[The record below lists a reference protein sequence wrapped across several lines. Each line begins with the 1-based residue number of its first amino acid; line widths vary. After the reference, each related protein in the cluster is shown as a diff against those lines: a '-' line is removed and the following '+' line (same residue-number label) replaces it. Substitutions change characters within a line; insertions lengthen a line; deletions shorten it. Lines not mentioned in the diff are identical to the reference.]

1 MQPKY
6 DDQDYLQGLPTFA
19 DRETCA
25 AIVTAEYF
33 PVTARTIATWPLT
46 VRHPNKKAIHE
57 VAEVLAIAKRKFDEA
72 PAYKQ
77 G

>member
-1 MQPKY
+1 MQSKN
-6 DDQDYLQGLPTFA
+6 DDQDYLMGLPTFA

-25 AIVTAEYF
+25 AIVTAKFF

-57 VAEVLAIAKRKFDEA
+57 VAEVLATAKRKFDEA
-72 PAYKQ
+72 PVYKQ